1 MGHNATSMLLFLV
14 IGGAVGAAVEREVT
28 AMQCPKA
35 KHPVH
40 AKCSVNVCPRSHA
53 SAVHRARLIHFVWA
67 SDTCCNVLQSC
78 GLSDRSASMHQHQ
91 ATLVPITDSSSA
103 LTAARVSCWM
113 ISGGSVGGKL

>member
-67 SDTCCNVLQSC
+67 SNVLQSC
-78 GLSDRSASMHQHQ
+78 GHDRSMHQHQ

-103 LTAARVSCWM
+103 LTEARVSCWM
-113 ISGGSVGGKL
+113 ISGGSFGGKL